1 MDAEDWKR
9 DCELANSYYS
19 FLEDQLVN
27 DVNAQVYPFQQ
38 LVTYERLN
46 QILFC
51 KQDCN
56 FDRLLS
62 VSSNFTAN
70 LTEFAL
76 NCAAQ
81 SLCLMV
87 ISTGVSIRTPRHMLL
102 CMTTIMLS
110 GISVFG
116 DCAQVVVV
124 AHAWAL

>member
-70 LTEFAL
+70 LTECAL
-76 NCAAQ
+76 NALNHLSLAVSCRTSSIAKYIVPPQNAADIINN
-81 SLCLMV
+81 
-87 ISTGVSIRTPRHMLL
+87 ISEYFHKYVQI
-102 CMTTIMLS
+102 LS
-110 GISVFG
+110 GKS
-116 DCAQVVVV
+116 
-124 AHAWAL
+124 